1 MDDNPAVTGAVDLE
15 SEAAIPALGATT
27 FVETPGR
34 EAIAGGAD
42 ASSEGAEPFSSL
54 VPAIIGASLM
64 MQTLSATVIANA
76 LPTMAKSLHESPIHL
91 NTAITSY
98 LLASA
103 IVLPI
108 SGWMADRFGARKIF
122 LFAIVS
128 YALSN
133 AACGFAQNLPQMLL
147 ARMAEGASG
156 AMLGPV
162 GRLVLLRSTA
172 KHNLVRA
179 MSVLTMPA
187 LLGPVIGPPI
197 GGFIITYFSWRWI
210 FFLNLPIAAV
220 GVMLVLRFIP
230 NVAGGER
237 RPLDWIGLILTG
249 VGMAG
254 VVYGFENLGRNAFPA
269 WVVATMMGGGAA
281 CLVAFWL
288 HSRRTPHPILDLGL
302 LKIRTFSAG
311 VIGGSFMRMGMGATP
326 FLLAMLL
333 QVAFGL
339 TALQAGLMTF
349 ASAAAA
355 LVMKT
360 AAPPI
365 LVRFG
370 FRRTLSVNSVVV
382 ALLFMAYAM
391 FRASTPHWMI
401 YAVLLTGGFFRSLQ
415 FTSLN
420 GLAFADVDQPRM
432 SSSVDH
438 VDHGPAVVAEHRHR
452 PGGGSAP
459 SVHGQGPR
467 DPSHRRSGRAR
478 VHRDRL
484 PGPRFDPLLRHPSGR
499 RRGSAE
505 RAAATAHGL
514 ELRNVEPDVFTSVPC
529 ERIRRQGLPAS
540 LIDDKLR
547 SRKWETPG

>member
-1 MDDNPAVTGAVDLE
+1 MDDNPVLTGAVDPE
-15 SEAAIPALGATT
+15 SESVIPAPGEILGATA
-27 FVETPGR
+27 FA
-34 EAIAGGAD
+34 EAPRRAALAD
-42 ASSEGAEPFSSL
+42 TATAPQEDDKPFSSL

-64 MQTLSATVIANA
+64 MQTLSATVISNA
-76 LPTMAKSLHESPIHL
+76 LPTMARSLHEDPVHL
-91 NTAITSY
+91 NVAITAY

-103 IVLPI
+103 IVLPV
-108 SGWMADRFGARKIF
+108 SGWAADRFGARRIF
-122 LFAIVS
+122 LFAIVA

-133 AACGFAQNLPQMLL
+133 AACGFAHNLPQMLL

-162 GRLVLLRSTA
+162 GRLVLLRSTS

-210 FFLNLPIAAV
+210 FFLNLPIALL
-220 GVMLVLRFIP
+220 GVILVMRFIP
-230 NVAGGER
+230 DVKGEEP
-237 RPLDWIGLILTG
+237 RPLDWPGLILTG
-249 VGMAG
+249 LGMAG

-269 WVVATMMGGGAA
+269 WVVAAMMIGGGA
-281 CLVAFWL
+281 CLFAFWR
-288 HSRRTPHPILDLGL
+288 HSRRAPYPILDLGL
-302 LKIRTFSAG
+302 LKIRTFTAS
-311 VIGGSFMRMGMGATP
+311 VVGGSFMRMGMGATP

-365 LVRFG
+365 LARFG
-370 FRRTLSVNSVVV
+370 FRRTLTINSVVV
-382 ALLFMAYAM
+382 AVLFMAYAL
-391 FRASTPHWMI
+391 FRPGTPHWVI

-420 GLAFADVDQPRM
+420 GLAFADVDQRKM
-432 SSSVDH
+432 SRASTMSTM
-438 VDHGPAVVAEHRHR
+438 GQQLSQSIGIGLAAVLLRFFRSQSHATHLTADVIAPVYVTIGFIALVSTVFFVAL
-452 PGGGSAP
+452 
-459 SVHGQGPR
+459 PR
-467 DPSHRRSGRAR
+467 DAGAALNGQP
-478 VHRDRL
+478 
-484 PGPRFDPLLRHPSGR
+484 R
-499 RRGSAE
+499 RRHA
-505 RAAATAHGL
+505 
-514 ELRNVEPDVFTSVPC
+514 
-529 ERIRRQGLPAS
+529 
-540 LIDDKLR
+540 
-547 SRKWETPG
+547 

>member
-1 MDDNPAVTGAVDLE
+1 MDHGPTQVTGAADLD
-15 SEAAIPALGATT
+15 SDSVVPAPGEILGATV
-27 FVETPGR
+27 FVEVPRRAALAEIDAAAADTP
-34 EAIAGGAD
+34 AQAD
-42 ASSEGAEPFSSL
+42 QPFSSL

-76 LPTMAKSLHESPIHL
+76 LPTMARSLHEDPVHL
-91 NTAITSY
+91 NTAITAY

-103 IVLPI
+103 IILPI

-122 LFAIVS
+122 LFAIVA

-133 AACGFAQNLPQMLL
+133 ACCGLAQNLPQMLL

-210 FFLNLPIAAV
+210 FFLNLPIAAL
-220 GVMLVLRFIP
+220 GVFLVLRFIP
-230 NVAGGER
+230 NVKGEEP
-237 RPLDWIGLILTG
+237 RPLDWPGLLLTG
-249 VGMAG
+249 LGMAG
-254 VVYGFENLGRNAFPA
+254 VVYGFENLGRNALPA
-269 WVVATMMGGGAA
+269 WAVATMMLGGGA
-281 CLVAFWL
+281 CLFAFWR
-288 HSRRTPHPILDLGL
+288 HARRTPHPILDLSL
-302 LKIRTFSAG
+302 LRIRTFSAG
-311 VIGGSFMRMGMGATP
+311 VVGGSFMRMGMGATP

-365 LVRFG
+365 LQRFG
-370 FRRTLSVNSVVV
+370 FKRTLTVNSVVV
-382 ALLFMAYAM
+382 AVLFMGYAL
-391 FRASTPHWMI
+391 FQPGTPHWMI

-432 SSSVDH
+432 SRASTLSTM
-438 VDHGPAVVAEHRHR
+438 
-452 PGGGSAP
+452 
-459 SVHGQGPR
+459 GQQLSQSIGI
-467 DPSHRRSGRAR
+467 GLAA
-478 VHRDRL
+478 L
-484 PGPRFDPLLRHPSGR
+484 LLRLFKAQTHATHLTAAVISPAFLVIGFLALGSTLFFVALPADAGAALNGQPR
-499 RRGSAE
+499 RR
-505 RAAATAHGL
+505 AA
-514 ELRNVEPDVFTSVPC
+514 
-529 ERIRRQGLPAS
+529 
-540 LIDDKLR
+540 
-547 SRKWETPG
+547 